1 MKQELYNHS
10 FPVRKEL
17 LSKHQCLKES
27 NHILSKGYIRNMSR
41 KQIAKEIY
49 FHAVAY
55 YFSLWLERRGIH
67 WKYIKSH
74 AETIDLEDKGDT
86 MFRRFCYYILWMF
99 PSVR

>member
-1 MKQELYNHS
+1 MKTDLSHS

-17 LSKHQCLKES
+17 LSKKKCLLES
-27 NHILSKGYIRNMSR
+27 RKILRNGHIKKMNQ

-55 YFSLWLERRGIH
+55 YFSLWLGRRGIH

-86 MFRRFCYYILWMF
+86 MFRRFYYYILWMF
-99 PSVR
+99 PSVK